1 MYALTFIYE
10 GVDDNNPFATTMA
23 VSEDKDKLR
32 AIMKE
37 HINKDLEIPE
47 NEDDQWDDY
56 ANYQIYSEYDDEVIL
71 QHRKRVNLYIKYQI
85 HPVVVL

>member
-32 AIMKE
+32 ATMKE
-37 HINKDLEIPE
+37 HINNDLEIPE
-47 NEDDQWDDY
+47 NENDQWDDY

>member
-32 AIMKE
+32 ATMKE
-37 HINKDLEIPE
+37 HINNDLEIPE

-71 QHRKRVNLYIKYQI
+71 RHRKRVNLYIKYQI

>member
-32 AIMKE
+32 ATMKE
-37 HINKDLEIPE
+37 HINNDLEIPE

>member
-1 MYALTFIYE
+1 M
-10 GVDDNNPFATTMA
+10 DDNNPFATTMA

>member
-10 GVDDNNPFATTMA
+10 GVDDNNPFATTIA

-32 AIMKE
+32 ATMKE
-37 HINKDLEIPE
+37 LINNDLEILKD
-47 NEDDQWDDY
+47 EDEQWDDDTY
-56 ANYQIYSEYDDEVIL
+56 YQIYSEYDDEVIL

-85 HPVVVL
+85 QPVPVL

>member
-10 GVDDNNPFATTMA
+10 GVDDNNPFATTIA

-32 AIMKE
+32 ATMKE